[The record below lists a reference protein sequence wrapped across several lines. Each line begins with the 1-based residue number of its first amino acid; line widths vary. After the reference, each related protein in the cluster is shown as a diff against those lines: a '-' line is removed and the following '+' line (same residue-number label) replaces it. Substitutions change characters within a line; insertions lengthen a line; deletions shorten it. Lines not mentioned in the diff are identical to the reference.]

1 MAMENRVAR
10 VELGMS
16 MSVTLE
22 IKGLIRYSDD
32 DNDDDDQDQVSDQVQ
47 WPGGVW
53 AAGAAWLLQGHL
65 HRHDEDLDQAQG
77 SLGGGHGGR
86 ESW

>member
-16 MSVTLE
+16 MSVTLD
-22 IKGLIRYSDD
+22 IKTLIRYSDD
-32 DNDDDDQDQVSDQVQ
+32 DDDDANDDDDDDDDQVQ

-77 SLGGGHGGR
+77 SLGGGHGG
-86 ESW
+86 